1 MNRQPRTL
9 LTVLLVTVV
18 VGTAYFMWRDIAAP
32 LPAPAATSE
41 PSVTPARGGTI
52 VATLRSE
59 PRSFNRLVQAS
70 QPTDVFAHLTQAR
83 LIRVNRTTHEVEPW
97 LAERWDTS
105 ADGRTFTLTLRDGLR
120 WSDGVPFSSA
130 DVAFT
135 FRAVYDPS
143 TKSVLSSTLRV
154 GGQPIAVEIPD
165 RRTVRLTYAAPFGP
179 GITVLDI
186 LPIFPRHK
194 LEPALEAG
202 GLAKAW
208 APTTPPA
215 ELVGL
220 GPFRLTRYEP
230 GQRLVFERN
239 PHYWRTAADGT
250 ALPYLDQLVLEIVPD
265 QNAQMLRVQSG
276 AVDMPQDALRPDDI
290 ATLRP
295 AVSEGRLELLELGVS
310 TDPNAFAINLQE
322 KHWASDPRRGWI
334 TRRELRQAISH
345 AVDREAFA
353 ETVFLGA
360 AVPVWG
366 PVTPGNPEWFSP
378 NLPRYPFSV
387 ETARSLLAGI
397 GLQNRDDDE
406 WLEDA
411 GGTEAR
417 FSVITFKGNQ
427 ILERESA
434 LLRDS
439 LRQVGVAID
448 VVPLESNALVDRM
461 LKGEF
466 EALYISALT
475 SHLDPA
481 LSQDFWLS
489 SGSANFWN
497 IGQATPSTPWEAEI
511 DELMRQQAAATDPA
525 ERRRIFVDVQRIFA
539 ENLPAL
545 YFVAPRL
552 FMAVSQRV
560 INPSP
565 SVLRP
570 HLLWA
575 ADTIAVR
582 P

>member
-9 LTVLLVTVV
+9 LTLLLAAVV
-18 VGTAYFMWRDIAAP
+18 VGTALFLWRDVTTP
-32 LPAPAATSE
+32 PPAPASRSE
-41 PSVTPARGGTI
+41 PTVAPARGGSIT
-52 VATLRSE
+52 ATLRSE

-70 QPTDVFAHLTQAR
+70 QPTDVYAHLTQAR
-83 LIRVNRTTHEVEPW
+83 LIRVNRVTHEIEPW
-97 LAERWDTS
+97 LAERWETS
-105 ADGRTFTLTLRDGLR
+105 PDGRTFTLTLRDGVQ
-120 WSDGVPFSSA
+120 WSDGTPFSSA

-135 FRAVYDPS
+135 FRAAYDPS
-143 TKSVLSSTLRV
+143 SRSVLASTLRV
-154 GGQPIAVEIPD
+154 GGEPIAVETPD
-165 RRTVRLTYAAPFGP
+165 ARTVRLTYAAPFGP
-179 GITVLDI
+179 GIGVLDI
-186 LPIFPRHK
+186 LPILPRHK

-202 GLAKAW
+202 TFAQAW
-208 APTTPPA
+208 TSTTAPE

-220 GPFRLTRYEP
+220 GPFRLQRYEP

-239 PHYWRTAADGT
+239 PHYWRKAGDGT
-250 ALPYLDQLVLEIVPD
+250 ALPYLDQIVLEIVPD

-290 ATLRP
+290 AAVRP
-295 AVSEGRLELLELGVS
+295 AVSEGRLEMLEIGVS
-310 TDPNAFAINLQE
+310 TDPNAFFLNLRE
-322 KHWASDPRRGWI
+322 KHWAGDSRRGWI

-360 AVPVWG
+360 GVPVWG
-366 PVTPGNPEWFSP
+366 PITPGNPEWFSP
-378 NLPRYPFSV
+378 NLPRYSFSV

-411 GGTEAR
+411 GGGEAR

-434 LLRDS
+434 LLRDN
-439 LRQVGVAID
+439 LRQVGIAID
-448 VVPLESNALVDRM
+448 VVPLEANALVDRM

-466 EALYISALT
+466 EAIYLSALT

-489 SGSANFWN
+489 SGSAHFWN
-497 IGQATPSTPWEAEI
+497 IGQATPATPWEAEI
-511 DELMRQQAAATDPA
+511 DELMHEQAAATDPA
-525 ERRRIFVDVQRIFA
+525 ERRRLFNDVQRIFA
-539 ENLPAL
+539 ENLPAI

-552 FMAVSQRV
+552 YMAVSTRL

>member
-1 MNRQPRTL
+1 MA
-9 LTVLLVTVV
+9 VV
-18 VGTAYFMWRDIAAP
+18 AGTAFFLWRDVTAPPVGPASKPDAEIA
-32 LPAPAATSE
+32 
-41 PSVTPARGGTI
+41 PARGGSIT
-52 VATLRSE
+52 ATLRSE

-70 QPTDVFAHLTQAR
+70 QPTDVYAHLAHAR
-83 LIRVNRTTHEVEPW
+83 LIRVNRVTHEIEPW
-97 LAERWDTS
+97 LAERWETS
-105 ADGRTFTLTLRDGLR
+105 PDGRTFTLTLRDGVQ
-120 WSDGVPFSSA
+120 WSDGAPFSSA

-135 FRAVYDPS
+135 FRAAYDPS
-143 TKSVLSSTLRV
+143 SRSVLASTLRI
-154 GGQPIAVEIPD
+154 GGEPIAVETLD
-165 RRTVRLTYAAPFGP
+165 ARTVRLTYAAPFGP
-179 GITVLDI
+179 GIGVLDI
-186 LPIFPRHK
+186 LPILPRHK
-194 LEPALEAG
+194 LEAALEAG
-202 GLAKAW
+202 TFAQAW
-208 APTTPPA
+208 AAATPPE

-220 GPFRLTRYEP
+220 GPFRLQRYEP

-239 PHYWRTAADGT
+239 PHYWRTADDGT
-250 ALPYLDQLVLEIVPD
+250 ALPYLDQIVLEIVPD
-265 QNAQMLRVQSG
+265 QNAQMLRVQSA

-290 ATLRP
+290 AAVRP
-295 AVSEGRLELLELGVS
+295 AIADGRLRMLEIGVS
-310 TDPNAFAINLQE
+310 TDPNAFFINLRE
-322 KHWASDPRRGWI
+322 KHWAADPRRGWI

-345 AVDREAFA
+345 SVDREAFA

-360 AVPVWG
+360 GVPVWG

-378 NLPRYPFSV
+378 NLPRYNFSL
-387 ETARSLLAGI
+387 EKARSLLNGI
-397 GLQNRDDDE
+397 GLENRDSDE

-411 GGTEAR
+411 GGNEAR

-427 ILERESA
+427 ILEREAA

-461 LKGEF
+461 LKGQY
-466 EALYISALT
+466 EAIYISALT

-489 SGSANFWN
+489 SGSAHYWN
-497 IGQATPSTPWEAEI
+497 IGQAEPATPWEAEI

-525 ERRRIFVDVQRIFA
+525 ERRRLFAEVQRIFA
-539 ENLPAL
+539 ENLPAIH
-545 YFVAPRL
+545 FVAPRMY
-552 FMAVSQRV
+552 MAVSTRL